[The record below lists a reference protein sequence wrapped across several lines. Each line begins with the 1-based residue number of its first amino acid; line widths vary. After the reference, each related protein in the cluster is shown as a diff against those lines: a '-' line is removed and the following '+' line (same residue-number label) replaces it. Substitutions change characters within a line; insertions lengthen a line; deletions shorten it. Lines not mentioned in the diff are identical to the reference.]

1 MGHREVAVQ
10 KLFPF
15 NIKRDSEGFY
25 IFLGVFCVCV
35 WKRRGG
41 GFSLCYCVGKNL
53 PLAPR
58 NVADLVE
65 EKGQCSLL
73 PGWRNNV
80 IQSTI
85 LGEPL
90 RDSMFFSGNVGL

>member
-1 MGHREVAVQ
+1 MQ

-15 NIKRDSEGFY
+15 NIKRDSEGFFY
-25 IFLGVFCVCV
+25 FFGCFVCVCV
-35 WKRRGG
+35 EEGEG
-41 GFSLCYCVGKNL
+41 GFSLCYCIGKNL

-58 NVADLVE
+58 NVADFVE
-65 EKGQCSLL
+65 EKGHCSLL